1 MVEAK
6 KKILIVE
13 DDLDLANILTAYFG
27 VQGYEVSAVT
37 RGEEAVLQSQTASP
51 DAVILDFRLPDMD
64 GFEVARRLRS
74 NRRTADVPILFLT
87 EKREPSE
94 RLHGL
99 ERGTDDYILKLIDAE
114 ELELQIRTALKRAK
128 HDPLTNQVTDL
139 PEGKLVDERISTY
152 LNRQN
157 WTMLIISLENM
168 VIFRESYGIAACDDV
183 LRTASLMVHNTMK
196 ELGSQDDFLG
206 HLSPTDFVLITEKY
220 CAASL
225 LERVRSHLDQSLV
238 YFYPIKDREKH
249 EGHSKRMFVRTGIL
263 RGSDSHFSSPDE
275 LKSSLMRNKYQAQP

>member
-114 ELELQIRTALKRAK
+114 ELELQIRAALKRAK
-128 HDPLTNQVTDL
+128 HDPLKNQVTDL

-152 LNRQN
+152 LNKQD

-168 VIFRESYGIAACDDV
+168 IIFRESYGIAACDDV

-225 LERVRSHLDQSLV
+225 LERVRSRLDQSLD

-249 EGHSKRMFVRTGIL
+249 EGHSKQMFVRKGDIT
-263 RGSDSHFSSPDE
+263 R
-275 LKSSLMRNKYQAQP
+275 Q